1 MTSKGVTDRSGTTWR
16 GQGVG
21 LRVDIVSRVSV
32 GFLAMAT
39 SMDWAEEPG
48 IIGVLGPC
56 RLAECK
62 AVKSLR

>member
-1 MTSKGVTDRSGTTWR
+1 M
-16 GQGVG
+16 
-21 LRVDIVSRVSV
+21 RVDIVSRVSM

-56 RLAECK
+56 RLAECM
-62 AVKSLR
+62 AVNISKGKIKSIN